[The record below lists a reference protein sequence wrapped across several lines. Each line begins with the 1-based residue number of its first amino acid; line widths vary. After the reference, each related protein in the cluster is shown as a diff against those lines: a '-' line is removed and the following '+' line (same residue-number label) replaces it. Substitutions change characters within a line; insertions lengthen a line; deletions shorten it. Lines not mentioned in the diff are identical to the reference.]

1 MTKLDEKQII
11 RIFANKLGIS
21 NLDDVALIDKGIV
34 IKSDMLVASTDVPS
48 GMKPWQAAV
57 SSHA

>member
-1 MTKLDEKQII
+1 MKNRLSGSLQ
-11 RIFANKLGIS
+11 NKLGIS

-34 IKSDMLVASTDVPS
+34 IKSDMLVAATDVPS
-48 GMKPWQAAV
+48 GMKPGRLHEKV